1 MRILFVLDRVENPA
15 NAAALVGIYETILKG
30 DAQ

>member
-1 MRILFVLDRVENPA
+1 MSISAIIPCYRAAA